1 MNAYMSYVKVFPTS
15 ETRIFHLYNRKYVSE
30 KVGGVWYSYINGH
43 GYKESYYRVDY
54 LILRKTRNDCLCYIQ
69 NFEFFKSLRLAKQF
83 AKKKH
88 AEYINKL
95 NELFI
100 EKYGE

>member
-1 MNAYMSYVKVFPTS
+1 MNAYMRYVKVFPTS
-15 ETRIFHLYNRKYVSE
+15 ETKIFHLYNVKYVSE
-30 KVGGVWYSYINGH
+30 KFGDEWYTYIDGH

-54 LILRKTRNDCLCYIQ
+54 MVIKKRGSYIKD
-69 NFEFFKSLRLAKQF
+69 FKFFRSLRLAKQF

-95 NELFI
+95 NELFN
-100 EKYGE
+100 KNTGE

>member
-15 ETRIFHLYNRKYVSE
+15 ETKIFHLYNVKYVSE
-30 KVGGVWYSYINGH
+30 KVSGEWYTYIDGH

-54 LILRKTRNDCLCYIQ
+54 PVIIKRGSYIKD
-69 NFEFFKSLRLAKQF
+69 FKFFRSLRLAKQF

-88 AEYINKL
+88 AEYVNKL
-95 NELFI
+95 DELFK